1 MYGLVNRA
9 ICDLLQ
15 HELGEA
21 GCARVKERA
30 GAGIEVFVSLQTY
43 PDQSTVALVV
53 AAAEEMK
60 LTVDEVL
67 ERFGV
72 HWVHYAVSHGYRD
85 LMQARGTSLFD
96 FIARL
101 DDLHSRL
108 TLTFPELRPPSFR
121 VTDRTSDAM
130 RLHYVSEREGLAPF
144 VAGLIRGL
152 ADLFQVTVSV
162 VHDKRR
168 GTDGDHDEFLVTTL
182 A

>member
-15 HELGEA
+15 KELGEVA
-21 GCARVKERA
+21 CERVKQRA
-30 GAGIEVFVSLQTY
+30 GVGVEVFVSLQTY
-43 PDQSTVALVV
+43 PDQTTVSLVV

-60 LTVDEVL
+60 LPVETLL
-67 ERFGV
+67 ERFGE
-72 HWVHYAVSHGYRD
+72 HWVDYAVNHGYRD
-85 LMQARGTSLFD
+85 LMQARGASLFD

-121 VTDRTSDAM
+121 VIERSQNAI
-130 RLHYVSEREGLAPF
+130 RFLYISEREGLAPF
-144 VAGLIRGL
+144 VAGIIRGL
-152 ADLFQVTVSV
+152 GKLFNQPVDI
-162 VHDKRR
+162 VHTGVR
-168 GTDGDHDEFLVTTL
+168 GRERDNDEFVVTI